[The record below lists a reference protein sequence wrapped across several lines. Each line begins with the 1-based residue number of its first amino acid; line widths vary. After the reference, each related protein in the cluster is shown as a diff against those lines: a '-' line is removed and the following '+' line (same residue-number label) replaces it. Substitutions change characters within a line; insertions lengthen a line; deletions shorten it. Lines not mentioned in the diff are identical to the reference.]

1 MTKKIKI
8 FSISIVVI
16 ALVAVLGL
24 NFVLNKGARDV
35 STEDTAYNL
44 NSKKIIEDYAT
55 NSEASNKKYLD
66 KAIAISGTVTSIKG
80 KELILDHSIICNLKE
95 LDTTLKEN
103 QTITVK
109 GRLVGFDDLLGEI
122 KLDQCFKTQ

>member
-8 FSISIVVI
+8 LSISIVVI

-35 STEDTAYNL
+35 SSEDTAYNL
-44 NSKKIIEDYAT
+44 NSKKIIEDYAS
-55 NSEASNKKYLD
+55 NSEACNKIYLD

-80 KELILDHSIICNLKE
+80 KELILDHSIICNLNE

-103 QTITVK
+103 QTIIVK